1 MNKWQG
7 TISEQRLAEY
17 TALLQYT
24 SAWRKLDLGL
34 LKKILAPDV
43 IFDAPGTPFS
53 IEGIEKSIKAH
64 ALLFENLQDNDIR
77 ISGNQS
83 SRLSSSYNVIPQIYP
98 YENRGVYPFMQLSY
112 FTEHN
117 FLKLVYFF
125 VDLDYKLERISAIK
139 THSTKF
145 LVNTQNDNQSVRRIQ
160 ELNYTLNTQYHE

>member
-1 MNKWQG
+1 MKWQG

-17 TALLQYT
+17 TVLMQYT
-24 SAWRKLDLGL
+24 SAFRKLDLGL

-43 IFDAPGTPFS
+43 VFDAPGTPFS
-53 IEGIEKSIKAH
+53 IEGIEKSLKAH

-77 ISGNQS
+77 ISGNQN

-117 FLKLVYFF
+117 FLKLIYFF
-125 VDLDYKLERISAIK
+125 VDLDQSLERIRMIK

-145 LVNTQNDNQSVRRIQ
+145 LVDTHNDKRAVRRIQ
-160 ELNYTLNTQYHE
+160 ELNYTLNMQYHE